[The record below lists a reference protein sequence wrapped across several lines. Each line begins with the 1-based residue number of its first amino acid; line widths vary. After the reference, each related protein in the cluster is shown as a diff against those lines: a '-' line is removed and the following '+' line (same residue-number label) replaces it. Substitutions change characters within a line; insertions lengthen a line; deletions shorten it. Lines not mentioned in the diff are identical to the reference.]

1 MTNKAIALEK
11 HGPAGAATRQ
21 GLAETPTKFRVK
33 ILAVGGATLPR
44 RRHVAYGQIVSV
56 PRHALQDIPAK

>member
-11 HGPAGAATRQ
+11 HGPAGAATLPRLRRNPKQVPRQ
-21 GLAETPTKFRVK
+21 TVDGV
-33 ILAVGGATLPR
+33 TLPR

-56 PRHALQDIPAK
+56 PKHALQDIPAK